1 MIAEFRFWSEAM
13 ITDPKSKIQNLKF
26 WLSLLLLLGALV
38 PAPAQAAHKVPNG
51 PPPFAYPVAP
61 PTPLL
66 VAQDDA
72 PPVVQA
78 VTTPAPMPTP
88 TPAAD
93 ELTFDR
99 FILGFVL
106 IVVGT
111 LGVGLA
117 VLGLRRARRLRDATL
132 PDKAPPARRP

>member
-1 MIAEFRFWSEAM
+1 MHKTR
-13 ITDPKSKIQNLKF
+13 KLKIHNLER
-26 WLSLLLLLGALV
+26 WLGVLMLV
-38 PAPAQAAHKVPNG
+38 GMVLNVSPVSAAHKVPNG

-72 PPVVQA
+72 PPAVQA
-78 VTTPAPMPTP
+78 ATTSAPTPAPA
-88 TPAAD
+88 PAAD
-93 ELTFDR
+93 ELTLDR
-99 FILGFVL
+99 FTLGFLL

-111 LGVGLA
+111 LGAGLA

-132 PDKAPPARRP
+132 TGKTPPTPRP